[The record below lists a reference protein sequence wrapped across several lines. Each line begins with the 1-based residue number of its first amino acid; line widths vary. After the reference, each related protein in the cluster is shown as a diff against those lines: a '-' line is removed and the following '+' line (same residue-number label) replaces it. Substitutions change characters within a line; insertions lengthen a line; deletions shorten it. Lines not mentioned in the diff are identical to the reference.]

1 MTQSIPS
8 GFSMD
13 ELKSMLDRAASEAY
27 GISSDDDNDD
37 DNYQEKIINLAEQ
50 AIDESLDRA
59 DGDPMVHKMIVLM
72 LSRRFEMWHETAA
85 AELIKMGETDKA
97 ASWLKDAGHCQI
109 INRTML
115 SVCLGET
122 DFTCNIDE

>member
-1 MTQSIPS
+1 MTQSIPN

-13 ELKSMLDRAASEAY
+13 ELKSMLDHAASEAY
-27 GISSDDDNDD
+27 GISSDDDKDD
-37 DNYQEKIINLAEQ
+37 DKYQEKIINLAVQ

-72 LSRRFEMWHETAA
+72 LSRRFETWHDTAA

-115 SVCLGET
+115 SISLGAE
-122 DFTCNIDE
+122 DFTCHIDE

>member
-1 MTQSIPS
+1 
-8 GFSMD
+8 MD

-27 GISSDDDNDD
+27 GISSDDDKD
-37 DNYQEKIINLAEQ
+37 DNDYKYQEKIINLAVQ

-72 LSRRFEMWHETAA
+72 LSRRFETWHETAA
-85 AELIKMGETDKA
+85 TELIKMGETDKA
-97 ASWLKDAGHCQI
+97 SSWLKDAGHCQI

-115 SVCLGET
+115 SISLGAE
-122 DFTCNIDE
+122 DFTCDIDE